1 MQAYTYIEKGKFTL
15 VEKPKPTLIDST
27 DAIVKVT
34 LGSICTS
41 DLHIKHASVPHA
53 VPGMTLAH
61 EIVGIVELDRGST
74 SDDTNVSNCCQ
85 RTGSRDGF
93 VRY

>member
-1 MQAYTYIEKGKFTL
+1 MHTYTKKGKFDL
-15 VEKPKPTLIDST
+15 VEKPKSTLIKPT
-27 DAIVKVT
+27 DAIVKVA

-61 EIVGIVELDRGST
+61 EIVGIIERNFT
-74 SDDTNVSNCCQ
+74 PKEIKTKIHA
-85 RTGSRDGF
+85 
-93 VRY
+93 

>member
-1 MQAYTYIEKGKFTL
+1 MHTYTKKGKFDL
-15 VEKPKPTLIDST
+15 VEKPKSTLIKPT

-41 DLHIKHASVPHA
+41 DLHIKHGSVPHA
-53 VPGMTLAH
+53 VPGITLAH
-61 EIVGIVELDRGST
+61 EIVGIVESDRGST
-74 SDDTNVSNCCQ
+74 SDDTNISNCCQ

>member
-1 MQAYTYIEKGKFTL
+1 M
-15 VEKPKPTLIDST
+15 VEKPKSTLIKPK

-41 DLHIKHASVPHA
+41 DLHIKHGSVPHA
-53 VPGMTLAH
+53 VPGITLAH